1 MTDKRRAHWNRVY
14 DSKSAQDVSWYQDR
28 PEKSLEL
35 VQYSGVVAGDAL
47 IDAGGG
53 ASTLVD
59 HLLERGYRDVT
70 VLDVSA
76 SALQQVRKR
85 LAAHA
90 AEVDWQV
97 ADVTRFEPDRK
108 YRLWHDRAVLHFLI
122 DKPDRTRYV
131 EVLKKALAPGGHAIL
146 ATFGPDGPEKCS
158 GLPVRRYDADM
169 MAALLGPE
177 FELLRSD
184 LDLHTTPGGA
194 SQQFLYT
201 VWRRS
206 G

>member
-1 MTDKRRAHWNRVY
+1 
-14 DSKSAQDVSWYQDR
+14 VSWYQDR

-35 VQYSGVVAGDAL
+35 IEFSGVAAGDAL

-76 SALQQVRKR
+76 SALRQARKR
-85 LAAHA
+85 LASGA
-90 AEVDWQV
+90 AEVDWRV
-97 ADVTRFEPDRK
+97 ADVTRFEPDRA

-122 DKPDRTRYV
+122 DKPDRDRYV
-131 EVLKKALAPGGHAIL
+131 EVLRKAIAPGGYAIL

-158 GLPVRRYDADM
+158 GLPVRRYDTNM
-169 MAALLGPE
+169 MAELLGHE
-177 FELLRSD
+177 FELLRSE
-184 LDLHTTPGGA
+184 LDLHTTPAGA
-194 SQQFLYT
+194 AQQFLYT
-201 VWRRS
+201 VWQRS